1 MSVSLRL
8 PEDLNQRLSSLAAQ
22 TGRSKTFYMGSIQKT
37 EFKAR

>member
-22 TGRSKTFYMGSIQKT
+22 TGRSKTFYMLEAIKQHIDD
-37 EFKAR
+37 